1 MNDKERK
8 ELIENH
14 IALAKSIA
22 KKHRHFETS
31 DRPDYEERVSE
42 AYLGLVEAA
51 RTYDPGIGA
60 FSTYATKVIKSH
72 LIKADR
78 RAVFPVKVSDNS
90 HKILRDMRR
99 AVNNGVK
106 EEPEAIAKAIHVS
119 ENKIKEL
126 WQYYKKAV
134 RQENTKDS
142 EDEMDAP
149 ETKIPDKQNV
159 ADEVEDKILGE
170 EVAKA
175 IKQLDPI
182 EQKVIRKR
190 FGFDDGEAKLSKEIA
205 AMLEIKKE
213 TLIQVEESAIKKLEK
228 ILENQRNKP
237 IL

>member
-1 MNDKERK
+1 MNEQEKEQ
-8 ELIENH
+8 LINSH
-14 IALAKSIA
+14 IALAKSLA

-51 RTYDPGIGA
+51 RTYDPNIGA

-99 AVNNGVK
+99 AVNNGVR
-106 EEPEAIAKAIHVS
+106 EEPEAIAKAIHIS

-134 RQENTKDS
+134 KQES
-142 EDEMDAP
+142 IALSDEENDAP
-149 ETKIPDKQNV
+149 ETQIPDTQNV
-159 ADEVEDKILGE
+159 EEQVETSIMKE

-175 IKQLDPI
+175 IKQLEPI
-182 EQKVIRKR
+182 EQQVVIKR
-190 FGFDDGEAKLSKEIA
+190 FGLDDGEAKLSKEIILDLGITKDKLVA
-205 AMLEIKKE
+205 LESE
-213 TLIQVEESAIKKLEK
+213 AIKKLEK
-228 ILENQRNKP
+228 ILKNQ
-237 IL
+237 